1 MLPPGCSRIWNFG
14 TELQAAA
21 SPIGS
26 AFAIVLMLIVFT
38 GPPAQAQVFTTLHAF
53 TGGGDGSAPYAG
65 LSMDR
70 AGNLYG
76 TASFGGHSGGAC
88 GGGCGTVFK
97 MERNGSSW
105 LLVPLYAFGGPD
117 GATPQARVI
126 IGPSGNLYGTTT
138 YGGSAGKG
146 VVFRLQPP
154 PAACKTA
161 LCPWRET
168 VLYSFAGGSDGA
180 YPTFGDLTFDRQGNI
195 YGTTPDGGSG
205 SCAGVGCGVVYE
217 LSPSSGGWT
226 EKILY
231 SFRGGQDG
239 LAPYA
244 GVVFDN
250 AGNLYGT
257 AAFGGTG
264 QVGIVYKLAPSG
276 SGWTESTI
284 YTFTQQ
290 SDGGEP
296 YGGLIFDAAGN
307 LYGTTLFG
315 TVYEMT
321 PSSGGWAFQLL
332 YTFMNVY
339 EGSSATLT
347 FDSAGNLYGTLA
359 DAAQE
364 VFRLTPSG
372 GQWTLTGFAGD
383 IGAFP
388 LGNVVLDASGNLY
401 TTAAEF
407 GQGYVFE
414 VTP

>member
-1 MLPPGCSRIWNFG
+1 MANPGQHFRLIFTWNLRKTIFALAVVCG
-14 TELQAAA
+14 LTMAALQ
-21 SPIGS
+21 S
-26 AFAIVLMLIVFT
+26 
-38 GPPAQAQVFTTLHAF
+38 AQAQVFTTLHTF
-53 TGGGDGSAPYAG
+53 TGGGDGATPYAG

-70 AGNLYG
+70 AGRLYG
-76 TASFGGHSGGAC
+76 TASSGGRQGGSC

-97 MERNGSSW
+97 MEHKGSSW
-105 LLVPLYAFGGPD
+105 LLAPLYEFSGPD

-126 IGPSGNLYGTTT
+126 IGPDGNLYGTTT

-161 LCPWRET
+161 LCPWMET

-180 YPTFGDLTFDRQGNI
+180 NPEFGDLTFDRQGNI
-195 YGTTPDGGSG
+195 YGTTPNGGSG
-205 SCAGVGCGVVYE
+205 SGCQGGCGVVYE

-231 SFRGGQDG
+231 IFQGGQDG
-239 LAPYA
+239 IAPYA
-244 GVVFDN
+244 GVIFDN

-257 AAFGGTG
+257 AAFGGAHQSG
-264 QVGIVYKLAPSG
+264 AVYELTSFGLA
-276 SGWTESTI
+276 WTESII
-284 YTFTQQ
+284 YSFTDQ
-290 SDGGEP
+290 SDGNEP
-296 YGGLIFDAAGN
+296 YGGLIFDGSGN
-307 LYGTTLFG
+307 LYGTTLAG
-315 TVYEMT
+315 TTTVYELS
-321 PSSGGWAFQLL
+321 PSSGGWTLKVLHAFDA
-332 YTFMNVY
+332 Y
-339 EGSSATLT
+339 EGSVATLT

-359 DAAQE
+359 LADQE
-364 VFRLTPSG
+364 VFRLTPSSG
-372 GQWTLTGFAGD
+372 NWTLTGFS
-383 IGAFP
+383 GAVGQFP